1 MTMMTSFGLLPMFLL
16 FLQAHT
22 AMGAVVMMSPLVPVL
37 PVPPSRGIPSAGGNV
52 AQKPAPVV
60 LTDGSGKN
68 KVVGNANPLT
78 GVVALD
84 ADKLKDGLGEAT
96 ARDPPSS
103 QPPAPPT
110 LGDDEDNTAEGEADN
125 PSTEQEDDPVEE
137 NKNEPAEDNEAEQ
150 VEGDAEEPTE
160 EPTEDEQP
168 PEQPEES
175 DEAEEEG
182 AEEPVARSDQAA

>member
-22 AMGAVVMMSPLVPVL
+22 AMGAVILVPGV
-37 PVPPSRGIPSAGGNV
+37 VTFGGNV
-52 AQKPAPVV
+52 AQKPPPVV

-96 ARDPPSS
+96 AQDPPSS

-110 LGDDEDNTAEGEADN
+110 PGDDEDNTPEGEADN
-125 PSTEQEDDPVEE
+125 PSTGQEDDPVEE
-137 NKNEPAEDNEAEQ
+137 DENEPAEDNEAEQ
-150 VEGDAEEPTE
+150 VEDDAE

-182 AEEPVARSDQAA
+182 AEEEGAEEEGAEEPAARSDQAA